1 MDFSQ
6 ISALALKVRHQYAE
20 IEKKKYG
27 KSWTTEQLALGFV
40 GDVGEL
46 AKLIQAKTGNR
57 AGDDL
62 DAKLSHELADCL
74 WSIIVLADASNIDL
88 EQAFVKTMSGLQK
101 RDQIL
106 TEN

>member
-27 KSWTTEQLALGFV
+27 KSWAIEQLALGFV

-46 AKLIQAKTGNR
+46 AQLIQAKSGVRSIEN
-57 AGDDL
+57 L
-62 DAKLSHELADCL
+62 DEKLAHELADCL

-88 EQAFVKTMSGLQK
+88 EQAYVKSMSGLQK
-101 RDQIL
+101 RDQIQI
-106 TEN
+106 ES